1 MRRFFVDEITPV
13 HGTMAIQ
20 GAEARH
26 IFNVLR
32 MKQGDPL
39 ILFDGKGQR
48 FQARITSVGHKEVQV
63 ALERPLEPPPQ
74 SPVDITLCQA
84 LLKSRGMDDIIRRT
98 SELGVNR
105 IIPFTSQRT
114 VVRMDSKKASTR
126 VEHWRTITR
135 DAAKQSDRGTPA
147 EIAAISP
154 LGDMLAGLADED
166 ASKVVLWE
174 QEQTRDLKALLSSG
188 TPAGGKCIGIVGPE
202 GGFSE
207 EEIRTARD
215 TGFQTVSM
223 GNRILRAGT
232 AALTLVGII
241 QYEWGDLGLAHKDP
255 ALI

>member
-1 MRRFFVDEITPV
+1 MRRFFVDEIKPD
-13 HGTMAIQ
+13 HGTMAIP

-114 VVRMDSKKASTR
+114 VVRMDSKKASSR
-126 VEHWRTITR
+126 VQHWRTIAR
-135 DAAKQSDRGTPA
+135 DAAKQSDRGVPA
-147 EIAAISP
+147 EIVSITS
-154 LGDMLAGLADED
+154 LGDMLAGLADEH
-166 ASKVVLWE
+166 AGKVVLWE
-174 QEQTRDLKALLSSG
+174 QEQTLDLKAALGSS
-188 TPAGGKCIGIVGPE
+188 ARGKCIGIVGPE

-207 EEIRTARD
+207 EEIRTALD

-232 AALTLVGII
+232 AALTLVSII
-241 QYEWGDLGLAHKDP
+241 QYEWGDLGLEADD
-255 ALI
+255 

>member
-1 MRRFFVDEITPV
+1 MRRFFVDEIKPD

-32 MKQGDPL
+32 MKQDDPL

-48 FQARITSVGHKEVQV
+48 FQARITSAGYKEVQV
-63 ALERPLEPPPQ
+63 ALESPLESPPQ

-105 IIPFTSQRT
+105 IIPFTSRRT
-114 VVRMDSKKASTR
+114 VVRMDSRKASTR
-126 VEHWRTITR
+126 VRHWRTIAR

-147 EIAAISP
+147 EIASIAS
-154 LGDMLAGLADED
+154 LGNMLADLADED

-174 QEQTRDLKALLSSG
+174 QEQALDLKALLGSG
-188 TPAGGKCIGIVGPE
+188 TPAGGKCIGVVGPE

-207 EEIRTARD
+207 EEIRAALD
-215 TGFQTVSM
+215 TGFQAVSM

-232 AALTLVGII
+232 AALTLVSII
-241 QYEWGDLGLAHKDP
+241 QYEWGDLGLTKDN
-255 ALI
+255 